1 MSNNMNPIDEFSYNS
16 FNEMNSTNEIVK
28 LNEVPRFNDFSSK
41 EYKRIQDETN
51 NPKKVIR
58 TNKPLNIMNIAKMFS
73 VVTAFAVTVVVVTAL
88 SASGRIIKYLYGD
101 DYLSYDIVVNDIGEE
116 QLFISISNSYY
127 EEKRVAREGRN
138 SGFFNNLTPN
148 TYYDLKIEGTSE
160 FGYKTYDSIR
170 FKTTYNR
177 PNVTITNLDTIVD
190 NYMQLLSFDYIFSD
204 KYESISEVYLYYKYG
219 YYYDYEGQTIESII
233 YEDILPFDNVS
244 KNYILDFYVESGS
257 FFKYYLE
264 YQLNGETIITE
275 ENIFIIPP
283 VPNITYVDVFTEI
296 LEDESVMF
304 RGYVENSEEE
314 DLYLNVYNANDENE
328 QYVFNLN
335 DYYIGMEQE
344 YESYKS
350 FDISL
355 ANLNSNSIYNFE
367 IKGKEIYYES
377 WFIINDYYIVD
388 NIEYYFNEYS
398 SNANISFDF
407 IKEVI
412 PQEYNCSFGVDYIYN
427 YGEQPLSG
435 RIYFTQ
441 EDYSLNVEFPQGGI
455 LELKFFQTI
464 NGINQY
470 KEAIFLEI
478 PSETIRVINFGELY
492 VDQTQQIS
500 FNLIVSDPSNQVSNL
515 KLFYEIVEVYDV
527 EGISEEYVL
536 FENTLDLNNDNQLLL
551 FDEYIYGGYI
561 FRYHFEYFLDSTLI
575 ISDTVDYNIS
585 YVPSVDIYA
594 SIDEYDN
601 IIISG
606 GIFNNYNDETLIL
619 KVYNDIDIFEYDIA
633 NYLLPLEGQGE
644 EGYEMF
650 EILLSN
656 VSKDITYYYL
666 VEGNYVYAE
675 NQFIFATNPA
685 NLYSVGDVNIVPT
698 TNPNAFNINLDVI
711 NSDNLYQVNNV
722 TLNYNYETISS
733 SFSDFLYL
741 YNQQSNYQLF
751 NEFTYGITLNL
762 SISGE
767 INSEIVILDEK
778 SIQVPNPN
786 KYYEINNLNYYFN
799 ETYEGS
805 ANIGFEFT
813 NIDEFGYCSEFGYD
827 YIYTHPDET
836 FSGNIYFIDEPL
848 EELILPVGG
857 TLNIKFYQVINDIK
871 EYKDE
876 FNLVIPKELV
886 VFNFNTSMTTSDNI
900 TCSFTGYNL
909 FEELYYIKMYNYD
922 EIEIQSELVYE
933 GYNEVLFTNLSPDLN
948 YTIRIVD
955 AFGEVIEEK
964 LIHTLPEGVSVN
976 VNQFAIIEEG
986 SNTRIS
992 FMYLIEDLL
1001 LINPT
1006 IKITYV
1012 YTDTLNEI
1020 YTYEDVLDNSL
1031 DYYLTTET
1039 FDYNTTV
1046 QFSIVYEYNGIDTVL
1061 QVMDIYIYQPM

>member
-51 NPKKVIR
+51 NPTKVIR

-73 VVTAFAVTVVVVTAL
+73 VVTAFVVTVVVVTAL

-177 PNVTITNLDTIVD
+177 PNVTITNLNTIVD

-264 YQLNGETIITE
+264 YQLNDETIITE

-283 VPNITYVDVFTEI
+283 VPNITYVEVFTEI

-478 PSETIRVINFGELY
+478 PSETIRVINFDELY

-515 KLFYEIVEVYDV
+515 
-527 EGISEEYVL
+527 
-536 FENTLDLNNDNQLLL
+536 
-551 FDEYIYGGYI
+551 
-561 FRYHFEYFLDSTLI
+561 
-575 ISDTVDYNIS
+575 
-585 YVPSVDIYA
+585 
-594 SIDEYDN
+594 
-601 IIISG
+601 
-606 GIFNNYNDETLIL
+606 
-619 KVYNDIDIFEYDIA
+619 
-633 NYLLPLEGQGE
+633 
-644 EGYEMF
+644 
-650 EILLSN
+650 
-656 VSKDITYYYL
+656 
-666 VEGNYVYAE
+666 
-675 NQFIFATNPA
+675 
-685 NLYSVGDVNIVPT
+685 
-698 TNPNAFNINLDVI
+698 
-711 NSDNLYQVNNV
+711 
-722 TLNYNYETISS
+722 
-733 SFSDFLYL
+733 
-741 YNQQSNYQLF
+741 
-751 NEFTYGITLNL
+751 
-762 SISGE
+762 
-767 INSEIVILDEK
+767 
-778 SIQVPNPN
+778 
-786 KYYEINNLNYYFN
+786 
-799 ETYEGS
+799 
-805 ANIGFEFT
+805 
-813 NIDEFGYCSEFGYD
+813 
-827 YIYTHPDET
+827 
-836 FSGNIYFIDEPL
+836 
-848 EELILPVGG
+848 
-857 TLNIKFYQVINDIK
+857 
-871 EYKDE
+871 
-876 FNLVIPKELV
+876 
-886 VFNFNTSMTTSDNI
+886 
-900 TCSFTGYNL
+900 
-909 FEELYYIKMYNYD
+909 
-922 EIEIQSELVYE
+922 
-933 GYNEVLFTNLSPDLN
+933 
-948 YTIRIVD
+948 
-955 AFGEVIEEK
+955 
-964 LIHTLPEGVSVN
+964 
-976 VNQFAIIEEG
+976 
-986 SNTRIS
+986 
-992 FMYLIEDLL
+992 
-1001 LINPT
+1001 
-1006 IKITYV
+1006 
-1012 YTDTLNEI
+1012 
-1020 YTYEDVLDNSL
+1020 
-1031 DYYLTTET
+1031 
-1039 FDYNTTV
+1039 
-1046 QFSIVYEYNGIDTVL
+1046 
-1061 QVMDIYIYQPM
+1061 